1 MNIEELNLDVRT
13 YNAVKRAEYKTVEQ
27 LVQAV
32 ETERF
37 AQRCGRNAVKSVAQA
52 LKSAGLVQY
61 IRGDDVPVE
70 QLGCELEFEE
80 LAGHIGEILAVDIST
95 ESHKWYRAVVICKIT
110 DDRILYSDSYK
121 KDYLS
126 SQSVKSYHNRKRDK
140 IRSGGFFLIRSGA
153 APGTDTVQ
161 PAEIIPAQK
170 PALPDEDAHSKALQ
184 LHRRIKADWQIIG
197 ESFWDLCVALK
208 EMRDGKHYK
217 ALLYDNFEG
226 YCECEF
232 QMSRPQAYRYISIAE
247 NMTEE
252 NVSSMRQIGMTKL
265 ALLATVSEEQRQ
277 EITETVDLESTTVR
291 ELKAQ
296 IEALKH
302 QSANTEA
309 ARKDAEERARNW
321 YAKAKDHD
329 EGRQLEEKRAN
340 RLEKEARQKDE
351 QISSLTARV
360 DELESRPIEVA
371 VQTDE
376 TALEQLRQAHQAE
389 IAQLKAKHREQ
400 LAKLQLADTSE
411 RITADIQR
419 GQFDA
424 KHSVMQTAAD
434 DLLIFISGMTMSGNP
449 QAAVF
454 IEKTKKSLRRLANRL
469 NDIIMEGENAE

>member
-1 MNIEELNLDVRT
+1 MTLEDLNLDVRT
-13 YNAVKRAEYKTVEQ
+13 FNAVKRADIETVEQ
-27 LVQAV
+27 LMQAV
-32 ETERF
+32 ETEHF
-37 AQRCGRNAVKSVAQA
+37 ALVCGRNAARSAAQA
-52 LKSAGLVQY
+52 IKSAGLVQF
-61 IRGDDVPVE
+61 IRGDDVPAE

-126 SQSVKSYHNRKRDK
+126 SQSVKSYQNRKRDR
-140 IRSGGFFLIRSGA
+140 IRSGGFFMIRSEA
-153 APGTDTVQ
+153 APETDTAQ
-161 PAEIIPAQK
+161 PAEIIPAQEAA
-170 PALPDEDAHSKALQ
+170 PPDENSHSKALQ

-296 IEALKH
+296 LEALKH
-302 QSANTEA
+302 QSDSAEA
-309 ARKDAEERARNW
+309 ALKDAEGRAQKW
-321 YAKAKDHD
+321 YEEAESK
-329 EGRQLEEKRAN
+329 GRQLTEQHAKWVKSENQRTG
-340 RLEKEARQKDE
+340 LEAKLGLMQQ
-351 QISSLTARV
+351 QI

-376 TALEQLRQAHQAE
+376 AALEQLRQAHQAE
-389 IAQLKAKHREQ
+389 LEQLKEKHREQ
-400 LAKLQLADTSE
+400 LAKLQQADASE

-434 DLLIFISGMTMSGNP
+434 DLMTFLAGMEMSGNP
-449 QAAVF
+449 QAAAF
-454 IEKTKKSLRRLANRL
+454 IEHTKKTLRKLTNRL
-469 NDIIMEGENAE
+469 NEIIMEGENE

>member
-52 LKSAGLVQY
+52 IKSAGLVQF
-61 IRGDDVPVE
+61 IRGDDVPAE

-140 IRSGGFFLIRSGA
+140 IRSGGFFLIRSEA
-153 APGTDTVQ
+153 APETDTVQ
-161 PAEIIPAQK
+161 PAEIIPAQEAA
-170 PALPDEDAHSKALQ
+170 PPDENAHSKALQ

-197 ESFWDLCVALK
+197 ESFWDMCVALK

-265 ALLATVSEEQRQ
+265 ALLATVTEEQRDELTQ
-277 EITETVDLESTTVR
+277 STDIENATVR

-296 IEALKH
+296 IDALKH
-302 QSANTEA
+302 QADEDKQKIAQLA
-309 ARKDAEERARNW
+309 ADRDEIAADRQREGIRA
-321 YAKAKDHD
+321 D
-329 EGRQLEEKRAN
+329 
-340 RLEKEARQKDE
+340 RLASESRQKDR
-351 QISSLTARV
+351 QII
-360 DELESRPIEVA
+360 ELRAEIDGQMSMIEKLENRPVEVA

-389 IAQLKAKHREQ
+389 LEQLKAKHREQ
-400 LAKLQLADTSE
+400 LAKLQQADTSE

-434 DLLIFISGMTMSGNP
+434 DLMTFLAGMEMSGNP

-454 IEKTKKSLRRLANRL
+454 IEHTKKTLRKLTNRL
-469 NDIIMEGENAE
+469 NEIIMEGEQ

>member
-1 MNIEELNLDVRT
+1 MELNELNLDVRT
-13 YNAVKRAEYKTVEQ
+13 YNAVKRADFETAEQ

-61 IRGDDVPVE
+61 IRGDDVPAE

-126 SQSVKSYHNRKRDK
+126 SESVKSYHNRKRDK

-153 APGTDTVQ
+153 APAESV
-161 PAEIIPAQK
+161 PAEIISAEEAAPA
-170 PALPDEDAHSKALQ
+170 EDAHEKAMQ
-184 LHRRIKADWQIIG
+184 LHRRIKADWEIAA
-197 ESFWDLCVALK
+197 ESIWDMGQALK

-226 YCECEF
+226 YCECEL
-232 QMSRPQAYRYISIAE
+232 QMSRPQAYRYIGIVE

-265 ALLATVSEEQRQ
+265 ALLATVTEEQRQ
-277 EITETVDLESTTVR
+277 EIIETVDLDSTTVR

-302 QSANTEA
+302 QSESAEA
-309 ARKDAEERARNW
+309 ALKDAEGRAQKW
-321 YAKAKDHD
+321 YEEAESK
-329 EGRQLEEKRAN
+329 GRQLTEQHAKWVKSENQRTG
-340 RLEKEARQKDE
+340 LEAKLGLMQQ
-351 QISSLTARV
+351 QI

-371 VQTDE
+371 VQTDDA
-376 TALEQLRQAHQAE
+376 ALEQLRQAHLAE
-389 IAQLKAKHREQ
+389 IAQLKAKHQEQ
-400 LAKLQLADTSE
+400 LAKVQQADASE
-411 RITADIQR
+411 RIIADIRQ

-434 DLLIFISGMTMSGNP
+434 DLMTFLAGMEMSGNP
-449 QAAVF
+449 QAAAF
-454 IEKTKKSLRRLANRL
+454 IEHTKKTLRKITNRL
-469 NDIIMEGENAE
+469 NEIIMEGENAE